1 MLSLTVTFY
10 ARFSFDHCEA
20 CFYLKGSRGEED
32 LDEKSGGGGVGGEE
46 GEETVLGVQCM
57 REE

>member
-1 MLSLTVTFY
+1 M
-10 ARFSFDHCEA
+10 
-20 CFYLKGSRGEED
+20 D
-32 LDEKSGGGGVGGEE
+32 LGEKSGGGGVGGEE